1 MTANPSVSAGIDT
14 DEPQALPIAG
24 FQGTPEEIERQWYEQ
39 VYRGR
44 GDSML
49 QLTWRAVLMGS
60 VLGGVLSLTNL
71 YIGLKAGWGFGV
83 AITACILSYA
93 IWTALHRAG
102 IVRTPMTILENNCM
116 QSTAS
121 SAGYS
126 TGGTL
131 ISAFAA
137 YMLIN
142 NSTMPLPAMLAL
154 GLLSRRARRDH
165 GDPDEAADDQHR
177 AASLPQRHRRR
188 RDAARAPLR
197 RGQGHALGQGP
208 GLGRAARARR
218 QVLGRRPRAREREAR
233 AVHDRRRG

>member
-1 MTANPSVSAGIDT
+1 MSNDPSTMQTAAPTHGSENDF
-14 DEPQALPIAG
+14 ELPVEG
-24 FQGTPEEIERQWYEQ
+24 FQGTPEEIERQWFEQ
-39 VYRGR
+39 VYTGR

-49 QLTWRAVLMGS
+49 QLTWRAVIMGS
-60 VLGGVLSLTNL
+60 LLGGVLSLTNL

-93 IWTALHRAG
+93 VWTALFKCGLAKS
-102 IVRTPMTILENNCM
+102 PMTILENNCM

-137 YMLIN
+137 YMMIEYRNVVDPFHAGLGV
-142 NSTMPLPAMLAL
+142 LP
-154 GLLSRRARRDH
+154 GGSRRDDGH
-165 GDPDEAADDQHR
+165 SDEAADDQHR

-188 RDAARAPLR
+188 RNAPGAALAR
-197 RGQGHALGQGP
+197 RQGHALGQGA
-208 GLGRAARARR
+208 GRLPAFW
-218 QVLGRRPRAREREAR
+218 P
-233 AVHDRRRG
+233 D